1 MKTKLLKKVRRR
13 FEITHMPDGFFAVGH
28 HYKYNLLKLEDNTNP
43 YWSALVQINDSRFT
57 GEYGCARF
65 DTVEEG
71 VVALKSIIILCLKQQ
86 GHLGRKE
93 KNAQKNV
100 QLKTKKI
107 WYV

>member
-13 FEITHMPDGFFAVGH
+13 FEITHMPDGYVSVGH
-28 HYKYNLLKLEDNTNP
+28 HYKYNLLKLEDNTNS

-65 DTVEEG
+65 NTIEEG
-71 VVALKSIIILCLKQQ
+71 VAALKSEIINRLKQE

-93 KNAQKNV
+93 KNV